1 MISKI
6 QFCFSHNVKIKG
18 WDEMTF
24 TPGFNVLVGPNG
36 SGKSTVLRALHT
48 CKKCEKQEEGQGKI
62 HYFNVEMM
70 NPHSF
75 TGIVGD
81 MRNMV
86 LRTRGIF
93 SSHGEIM
100 KVALGSLPIQQ
111 GDLLLVDEPES
122 GQDAAGVQRIRKG
135 FEAICSKGCQVIAA
149 SHHPFMWGEAHII
162 ELVPDYMKQV
172 RKKYCTYICSDQK
185 VE

>member
-6 QFCFSHNVKIKG
+6 QFCFSHNVKIQG
-18 WDEMTF
+18 WEEMTF

-48 CKKCEKQEEGQGKI
+48 CKKCAKQEDQEGKI

-75 TGIVGD
+75 TGAVGD
-81 MRNMV
+81 LRNMV
-86 LRTRGIF
+86 LRVRGGF

-100 KVALGSLPIQQ
+100 KAAIGSLPIQRN
-111 GDLLLVDEPES
+111 DLLLVDEPES
-122 GQDAAGVQRIRKG
+122 GQDAEGVQLIREG
-135 FEAICSKGCQVIAA
+135 FEAICAQGCQVIAA

-172 RKKYCTYICSDQK
+172 REKYCTYICSDQK